1 MQFYSF
7 LMIASPKLSAGDFYP
22 LGSVIGTL
30 ENGGRNNIE
39 VVAWNCS
46 DKTGFKPL
54 METLLAKAEEDLKE
68 QTDNAVLKNNIKCL
82 NFYLRLMATEHEPEK
97 GLKSWV
103 INKIRHDI
111 GAEFVAELTDE
122 SFMYLSSVDPLT
134 VPKL

>member
-1 MQFYSF
+1 
-7 LMIASPKLSAGDFYP
+7 MIASPKLSAGDFYP

-30 ENGGRNNIE
+30 KNGGRNNIE
-39 VVAWNCS
+39 VIAWNCS

-54 METLLAKAEEDLKE
+54 METLLKKAEADPEKNEKAL
-68 QTDNAVLKNNIKCL
+68 LKNNIESLKW
-82 NFYLRLMATEHEPEK
+82 YLRLMATEHEPEK

-103 INKIRHDI
+103 INKICHDM
-111 GAEFVAELTDE
+111 GAEFIAELTDK